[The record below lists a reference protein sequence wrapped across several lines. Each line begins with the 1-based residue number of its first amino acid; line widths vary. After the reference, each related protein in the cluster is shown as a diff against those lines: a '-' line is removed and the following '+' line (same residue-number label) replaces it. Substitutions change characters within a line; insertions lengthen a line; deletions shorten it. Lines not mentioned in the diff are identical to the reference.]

1 MSCQFLKIL
10 VFLEI
15 KLQYGVLVLIKKLT
29 EMKMCI
35 ISSTRVSDQSHGKD
49 DSFFYLASLS
59 FENPS
64 ESLLLSGKLPPVFC
78 YGSAFWWEYC
88 VLSLASVSKRLFDFS
103 KIIFLPKTTKR
114 LLLSLF
120 FPLSSFLPRKAES
133 EAIKKQLSWEQREG
147 NLWQLSPADWGSLN
161 LCLPTQS
168 SVVCYFLTWTHPFV
182 KLSFVCVDDVVPA
195 AVCSDKSL

>member
-1 MSCQFLKIL
+1 MPVSEDFSFSGNKITIW
-10 VFLEI
+10 VFGFDKKAHRDENV
-15 KLQYGVLVLIKKLT
+15 YYLIN
-29 EMKMCI
+29 
-35 ISSTRVSDQSHGKD
+35 QSKWPVTCKRWQ
-49 DSFFYLASLS
+49 FFYSASLS

-147 NLWQLSPADWGSLN
+147 NLWQLSPADWGSLS

-168 SVVCYFLTWTHPFV
+168 SVVCYFVTWTHPFV
-182 KLSFVCVDDVVPA
+182 KLSFVCVHDVVPA
-195 AVCSDKSL
+195 AVCSDKNL